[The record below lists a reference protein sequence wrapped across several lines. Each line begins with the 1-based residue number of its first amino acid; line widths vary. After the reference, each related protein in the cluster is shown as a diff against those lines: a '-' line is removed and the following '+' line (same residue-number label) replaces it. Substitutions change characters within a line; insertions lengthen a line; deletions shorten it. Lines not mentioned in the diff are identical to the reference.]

1 MSKGNAAVPLAWE
14 EPISELGRAPSANGR
29 SVLVVEDDLGVR
41 EALVE
46 ALTIEGHVVATARDG
61 LEALQVARQ
70 RPPDLILL
78 DLMMPR
84 MSGWEFRAAQRVDPV
99 LSSVPVIVM
108 SACSREW
115 DAELRATAYLTKPF
129 DLDTLLGLVERT
141 AGPGPAEAS
150 AGSASRAQASSLG
163 LASVTSVLREV
174 APSARHGEAERRAG
188 GDEPG
193 RGDKEPNEEEQARDR
208 HRGGH
213 GVDHR
218 RSGELAGDRRHEA
231 ERRHVD
237 AVEEATGK
245 VRAAKPR
252 EERRARRDEDE
263 RRQEDPDRRDAPTGT
278 AGHEPDEGSA
288 QTATERAR

>member
-1 MSKGNAAVPLAWE
+1 MSGRNAAVPLAWE
-14 EPISELGRAPSANGR
+14 GPVGGLARAPSANGR
-29 SVLVVEDDLGVR
+29 SVLVVEDDLDVR
-41 EALVE
+41 EALVD
-46 ALTIEGHVVATARDG
+46 ALTIEGHVVATASDG

-141 AGPGPAEAS
+141 AGPRPAEAS
-150 AGSASRAQASSLG
+150 AGSARRAQARTLG

-174 APSARHGEAERRAG
+174 APSARHGEAERR
-188 GDEPG
+188 
-193 RGDKEPNEEEQARDR
+193 Q
-208 HRGGH
+208 
-213 GVDHR
+213 
-218 RSGELAGDRRHEA
+218 
-231 ERRHVD
+231 VD

-245 VRAAKPR
+245 VRAAEPW
-252 EERRARRDEDE
+252 EER
-263 RRQEDPDRRDAPTGT
+263 
-278 AGHEPDEGSA
+278 
-288 QTATERAR
+288 